1 MLTDYK
7 KNATIT
13 RARAIYGKR
22 LSESDYRE
30 LSNKK
35 SVSEAAEYLKKNT
48 HYSSA
53 LSTINTATIHR
64 GHLESILKKYS
75 FDRYIDLCDFQQLR
89 KERFYNYLIVLS
101 EIREILSIIL
111 HMNSKSNDDYISS
124 MPSYLL
130 SKTSFNLIELAKSR
144 NINELIDQLNHT
156 PYYPVLNGIRFD
168 DSGKAPYL
176 ECEIRLRTYYMR
188 WLDDVIK
195 KDFKGASKNALL
207 DQIKIQ
213 IDFINIINAYRMKK
227 FYGLSASEIE
237 KNSFPFY
244 GKLSLKKQK
253 ELFSAETIDD
263 FLTEFSKTFYGRKFT
278 LDNNHY
284 FELEVDRLRCQAAR
298 RSLMFSN
305 NSAVSVYSLIYLFD
319 IEVDNI
325 TNIIEG
331 IRYGKTSNYILD
343 MIISV

>member
-1 MLTDYK
+1 LTDYK
-7 KNATIT
+7 RNATIT

-64 GHLESILKKYS
+64 GHLEPIIRRYS
-75 FDRYIDLCDFQQLR
+75 FDRCIALCDFQQLR

-111 HMNSKSNDDYISS
+111 HMNSKSYDDYITS

-130 SKTSFNLIELAKSR
+130 SKTSFDLMALARSR
-144 NINELIDQLNHT
+144 NINELIDKLEHT
-156 PYYPVLNGIRFD
+156 PYYSVLKGIQLD
-168 DSGKAPYL
+168 ESGNAPYL
-176 ECEIRLRTYYMR
+176 ECEIRLRTYYMK
-188 WLDDVIK
+188 WLEDVVK
-195 KDFKGASKNALL
+195 KDFKGNTKNILL
-207 DQIKIQ
+207 DQINIQ
-213 IDFINIINAYRMKK
+213 VDFINIINAYRMKK
-227 FYGLSASEIE
+227 FYGLSVSEIE

-253 ELFSAETIDD
+253 ELFGAETTDD
-263 FLTEFSKTFYGRKFT
+263 FLNEFSKTFYGRKFK
-278 LDNNHY
+278 LDNDDY
-284 FELEVDRLRCQAAR
+284 FELELNRLRCQAAR

-305 NSAVSVYSLIYLFD
+305 HSAVSVYSLIYLLD

-325 TNIIEG
+325 TTIIEG
-331 IRYGKTSNYILD
+331 IRYGKTQNYILN
-343 MIISV
+343 MIISI